1 MFHSASSFNGDLS
14 AWNVA
19 NVTDMR
25 GMFNGAS
32 AFNGDLSAWNVA
44 NVTDMMWMFWG
55 ASAFNGDLS
64 AWNVAKV
71 TNMSYMFAGASSFN
85 GDLSAWTVANVT
97 GLWGMFCGA
106 SSFNGD
112 LSAWNVANVTDMGGM
127 FSGSG
132 IRAGVSWCEKSFE
145 VASRNH
151 WSSRRG
157 LIARWNWARV
167 CHCDAALC
175 KDAAQYCRPLELGTR
190 LRAGKYAGGI
200 QLAGGGLRLASESV
214 GVGEIRA
221 VIGAVGHSD

>member
-1 MFHSASSFNGDLS
+1 
-14 AWNVA
+14 
-19 NVTDMR
+19 
-25 GMFNGAS
+25 
-32 AFNGDLSAWNVA
+32 
-44 NVTDMMWMFWG
+44 MFWG

-167 CHCDAALC
+167 CHFDAALC
-175 KDAAQYCRPLELGTR
+175 KDAAQYCRPLELGSR

-200 QLAGGGLRLASESV
+200 HLAKEGLHLAPEFEAAEV
-214 GVGEIRA
+214 RA
-221 VIGAVGHSD
+221 VIEAAEGVRAVIEAAEGVRVVIEAAEETE

>member
-1 MFHSASSFNGDLS
+1 MFRNA
-14 AWNVA
+14 A
-19 NVTDMR
+19 
-25 GMFNGAS
+25 

-44 NVTDMMWMFWG
+44 NVMG
-55 ASAFNGDLS
+55 
-64 AWNVAKV
+64 
-71 TNMSYMFAGASSFN
+71 
-85 GDLSAWTVANVT
+85 
-97 GLWGMFCGA
+97 
-106 SSFNGD
+106 
-112 LSAWNVANVTDMGGM
+112 MGGM

-145 VASRNH
+145 VASHNH

-157 LIARWNWARV
+157 LVARWYWAHV
-167 CHCDAALC
+167 CHRDAALC